1 MANRQI
7 NVTLLMRNDPA
18 ATWAAQNPILSK
30 GEIGIEND
38 TRKFKI
44 GDGSTAWNALKYASG
59 GNARRGKREP

>member
-7 NVTLLMRNDPA
+7 DVTLLLRNDPA
-18 ATWAAQNPILSK
+18 ATWQSKNPILSK

-44 GDGSTAWNALKYASG
+44 GDGSTA
-59 GNARRGKREP
+59 